1 MIEPLTPAHAIIA
14 LIWLILVVIAG
25 TTHYFLRARWTRLTL
40 GALLLPLVGVAWALT
55 LPRRRRAPAQVEDE
69 DKTSLPPRTLPDPI
83 ATEDDYDS
91 SNTLPGAGPDLG
103 AGDHDL
109 AKWLDD
115 RAERKA
121 D

>member
-69 DKTSLPPRTLPDPI
+69 DKTSLPPRTLPTQYTTP
-83 ATEDDYDS
+83 EDYHE
-91 SNTLPGAGPDLG
+91 TPEHPGPD
-103 AGDHDL
+103 ADL
-109 AKWLDD
+109 ADRVEWYKQRTDALD
-115 RAERKA
+115 E
-121 D
+121 